1 MSDTMT
7 LSELAKKVPKNT
19 LQVEIQALDLGW
31 YFVRLH
37 GADNTVSTLVD
48 ESGKTLQFTGTQW
61 VSRSLLPLGFTHGT
75 LTYPPVTDEMIG
87 MATSPPSPEELMA
100 SGTRVSFETR

>member
-1 MSDTMT
+1 MPDTMT
-7 LSELAKKVPKNT
+7 LSTLAQQVPGNT
-19 LQVEIQALDLGW
+19 FQVEIQALDLGW

-37 GADNTVSTLVD
+37 DADNSVLTLVD
-48 ESGKTLQFTGTQW
+48 ESGQTLMFTGTQW
-61 VSRSLLPLGFTHGT
+61 VSRSLLPLGFTHAT

-87 MATSPPSPEELMA
+87 MATLPPSPEELMA